1 MEFIL
6 NEESL
11 TGQFTT
17 VENFLK
23 SLKNNIR
30 CFQIIRKSGDNII
43 SKTENFYDQY
53 VTSDKRIC
61 DLSSC
66 QCSEEL
72 LAFQFQLEQEIYSL
86 PHWDK
91 DPKHDLSEIYWWNG
105 RDMTATGMAEAV
117 ERDHMLLSFDKAAF
131 KDCELHIQK
140 NDVAVAIQSI
150 YSPMYLVQ
158 NVGDKL
164 HMQRD
169 EILKVKYEGTRI
181 DCSSIEKKYGADT
194 LDEIQFKQ
202 VISSMNKFANHETWE
217 NIDLDDGLE
226 YKKYTPDTPQ
236 HDWYRDSMYR
246 DKKIMKFRA
255 SSLLRVHGYRKG
267 DRFKVLR
274 FEPDH
279 RQSDHG

>member
-61 DLSSC
+61 DLRSC

-117 ERDHMLLSFDKAAF
+117 ERDHMLLSFDMDKF
-131 KDCELHIQK
+131 RDCALHILINNAEK
-140 NDVAVAIQSI
+140 VVQSI
-150 YSPMYLVQ
+150 YTPQYLVKM
-158 NVGDKL
+158 VGTQL
-164 HMQRD
+164 QLQRD
-169 EILKVKYEGTRI
+169 DILKIRYEGTRI
-181 DCSSIEKKYGADT
+181 DCSSIEREYGADT
-194 LDEIQFKQ
+194 VDAYQLHLIMD
-202 VISSMNKFANHETWE
+202 SMDKFINHATWE
-217 NIDLDDGLE
+217 DIARDDGLE
-226 YKKYTPDTPQ
+226 YKKYTPGSPKY
-236 HDWYRDSMYR
+236 DWYNGSMYR
-246 DKKIMKFRA
+246 NKQIMKFRA
-255 SSLLRVHGYRKG
+255 SSVLRVHGYRKG
-267 DRFKVLR
+267 DRFRVLR

-279 RQSDHG
+279 KQSDHG